1 MSGRPMHPRHALEIA
16 IQLADALA
24 EAHSRGVLHTDLR
37 PENIVVTA
45 KGSAKV
51 MDIGMGAW
59 TRGGATR
66 AQIAASSLGGA
77 SATSVAAYMSPEQ
90 VIGGKVDA
98 RTDIFSLGVV
108 VYEMLTGR
116 TPFGA
121 STASDTAVNV
131 TARMPP
137 PSSSTVIDLPK
148 EVDATIGRALAKDLA
163 SRQQSAVSFAA
174 ELRSIAAM
182 FDVRSGEDVHSALL
196 PIDDDASGAGKWW
209 ALAAVLGAA
218 GVGLWLWLR

>member
-1 MSGRPMHPRHALEIA
+1 
-16 IQLADALA
+16 
-24 EAHSRGVLHTDLR
+24 
-37 PENIVVTA
+37 
-45 KGSAKV
+45 
-51 MDIGMGAW
+51 
-59 TRGGATR
+59 
-66 AQIAASSLGGA
+66 
-77 SATSVAAYMSPEQ
+77 MSPEQ
-90 VIGGKVDA
+90 AIGGKVDA
-98 RTDIFSLGVV
+98 RTDIFSLGVI

-137 PSSSTVIDLPK
+137 PSSSAAVDLPK

-209 ALAAVLGAA
+209 ALAAALGAA